1 MRIFLSV
8 SFNVEFIAGKISLGQ
23 NVYNSFCS
31 NTYASVMIVEQNTT
45 INGHS
50 TRDSTSPNPTNK
62 KSH

>member
-31 NTYASVMIVEQNTT
+31 QYLCICHDCRAEHNHKRPQHKGLNLSQP
-45 INGHS
+45 H
-50 TRDSTSPNPTNK
+50 
-62 KSH
+62 